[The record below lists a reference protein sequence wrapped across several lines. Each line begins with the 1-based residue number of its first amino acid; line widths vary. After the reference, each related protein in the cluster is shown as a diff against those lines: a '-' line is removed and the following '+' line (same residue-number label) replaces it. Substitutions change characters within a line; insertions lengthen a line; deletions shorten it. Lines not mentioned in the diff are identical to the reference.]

1 MPGDGWLKLDF
12 SSSKLD
18 FLREQLTK
26 KASQIH
32 QALFVR
38 VSAIMAQLQTKI
50 ITTKLSGQ
58 VLNKRTGLL
67 QSSVRLLPT
76 TSDGSIITGSVAV
89 TGPRRDVAMIHTMGM
104 DRAYE
109 VMAVKRKALAWAGA
123 DGKMAFARRVMH
135 PPIPAKPFMWPAL
148 KESKDEIVA
157 ELGRTV
163 ADVLKQK

>member
-1 MPGDGWLKLDF
+1 MADGWIKLDF

-18 FLREQLTK
+18 ALREHLTK

-58 VLNKRTGLL
+58 VLKKQTGLL

-76 TSDGSIITGSVAV
+76 TSDGSTITGSVAV

-104 DRAYE
+104 NRAFE

-123 DGKMAFARRVMH
+123 DGKMVFARRVMH
-135 PPIPAKPFMWPAL
+135 PPIPAKPFMWPTL
-148 KESKDEIVA
+148 EESKDEIIA

-163 ADVLKQK
+163 ADVLKTQ

>member
-1 MPGDGWLKLDF
+1 MSNGWIRLNFSSRKLDA
-12 SSSKLD
+12 LC
-18 FLREQLTK
+18 EQLK
-26 KASQIH
+26 AKASEIH
-32 QALFVR
+32 QALFVK
-38 VSAIMAQLQTKI
+38 VGAITAQLQTKI

-58 VLNKRTGLL
+58 VLKKQTGLL

-76 TSDGSIITGSVAV
+76 TSVGSTITGGVAV

-123 DGKMAFARRVMH
+123 DGKMVFARRVMH

-148 KESKDEIVA
+148 EESKDEIIQ

-163 ADVLKQK
+163 ADVLREK